1 MIFSKRSRILT
12 VISVVFASTLCAQS
26 PSSLWGC
33 QDSDTLFISNSVY
46 DFFTGQEDSFN
57 FYKGKIRLMEF
68 DSIDMEG
75 NNEYRFE
82 YKHDDELKVYFKE
95 HPLFSHEVEN
105 GQLKGSG
112 YCFYPFEKRVAVQAE
127 FRKSK
132 LHGLVVVQ
140 DRNGKLLEIMKYKK
154 GKYVRH
160 LFHFNIKGE
169 KGLRK
174 YSRDH
179 TGNPLLGD
187 EVIEI

>member
-1 MIFSKRSRILT
+1 MTSLPGRKTPSIF
-12 VISVVFASTLCAQS
+12 
-26 PSSLWGC
+26 
-33 QDSDTLFISNSVY
+33 
-46 DFFTGQEDSFN
+46 
-57 FYKGKIRLMEF
+57 IRAKYGYMEF
-68 DSIDMEG
+68 DYIDMEG

-95 HPLFSHEVEN
+95 HPLFSYEVEN

-112 YCFYPFEKRVAVQAE
+112 YCFYPFEKRVAIQAE

-160 LFHFNIKGE
+160 LFLFNIKGK